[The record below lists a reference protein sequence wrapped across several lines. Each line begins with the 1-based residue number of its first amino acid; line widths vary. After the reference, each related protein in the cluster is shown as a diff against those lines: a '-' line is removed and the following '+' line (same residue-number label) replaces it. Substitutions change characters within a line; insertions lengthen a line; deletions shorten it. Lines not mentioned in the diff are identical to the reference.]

1 MLATRRLSLSSAMV
15 RYRDVRLLALADD
28 EDVSHAGGESV
39 AVGVLQSGKF
49 EKNLNQ
55 GVKAIFWKACAT
67 LNLQTRITQQIK
79 GCYLYDVPM

>member
-39 AVGVLQSGKF
+39 AVGVL
-49 EKNLNQ
+49 
-55 GVKAIFWKACAT
+55 
-67 LNLQTRITQQIK
+67 
-79 GCYLYDVPM
+79 DVDDVE